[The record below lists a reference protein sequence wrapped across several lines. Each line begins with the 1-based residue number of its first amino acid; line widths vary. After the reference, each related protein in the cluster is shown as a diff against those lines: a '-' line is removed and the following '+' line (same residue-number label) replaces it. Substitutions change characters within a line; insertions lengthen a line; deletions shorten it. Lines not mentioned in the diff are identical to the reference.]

1 MLALVLKIP
10 FFWESCVQLLSKP
23 VLWLSQV
30 TARFGDRIADKNRA
44 HKLKLILHVL
54 LAVETIV
61 FAIYALQSSII
72 DIVKNLI
79 GCSVYGGFLD
89 MYETLFLGSNRG
101 IHLWLTSGF
110 LWLLDAFV
118 SQLVERSEQPKFMK
132 IIHSV
137 ALALFFSAI
146 ISPVYT
152 FIADLVQSAFSNHS
166 VLSILLL
173 LLLAIPVLFAVI
185 SGLWV
190 SIANCYDMAF
200 IVIVIFGLWA
210 IFPKMWT
217 DDMTAIIVFVLLF
230 GIFAITK
237 HYLSKAE
244 DAYSSLSIFHY
255 RIRENAD
262 KSTFCSILFFIGSI
276 YSMVYFI
283 SLVGILFGSA
293 EIVDMMRSWYKP

>member
-30 TARFGDRIADKNRA
+30 TERFGDRIADKNGA

-152 FIADLVQSAFSNHS
+152 FIAGLVQSAFSNHS
-166 VLSILLL
+166 VLSIMLL
-173 LLLAIPVLFAVI
+173 LLLAIPVLFAVL

-262 KSTFCSILFFIGSI
+262 KSTFCAILFFIGSI